1 MNKQTL
7 AVMLSLALTGMS
19 CGSADRQSERG
30 TPGAKNGSSQSES
43 VARGRGRGQGQGV
56 GRGQSQRAVG
66 RGRAQGSFRSE
77 PVRLEPVALTHE
89 EFEAI
94 DIQTVEASFRPI
106 SAELSA
112 MGKVVA
118 PPRTKAIVSYAFP
131 ARISEVHVRL
141 GDWVEKGQKVITL
154 QSEEVGNAKSEFY
167 KSQADFE
174 LAKRNYERQK
184 RLHDRGVGAQKDFI
198 TAETEYIVAQSSMDA
213 AEKKLH
219 ILGFSEEQV
228 HEINAS
234 HQINPIVE
242 LYAPIT
248 GKIVETNAVLGDMID
263 QSTEILTVM
272 NSSVLRV
279 DTEIYE
285 RDIAKIRVGLLVE
298 VGVPA
303 YPSEV
308 FKGTIQYVSDI
319 FKEDTR
325 TITVYT
331 EVANTDYK
339 LKPGMFA
346 DIKIHLNHGAQ
357 VLALPR
363 NAILGDRDLEL
374 VFVRRGEEY
383 VPLVVETGI
392 HEADYVQILSGLQEG
407 DVVVTNGNFQLKSKM
422 YEDVLAQG
430 HTH

>member
-7 AVMLSLALTGMS
+7 AVLLSLALSGVS
-19 CGSADRQSERG
+19 CGGADQQSERS
-30 TPGAKNGSSQSES
+30 TPGNKGGSRQGGSIDQ
-43 VARGRGRGQGQGV
+43 GRGRGQGV
-56 GRGQSQRAVG
+56 GRGQSQRGVG
-66 RGRAQGSFRSE
+66 RGRGQRSYQAE
-77 PVRLEPVALTHE
+77 EVRLEPVALTGDE
-89 EFEAI
+89 LEAMEI
-94 DIQTVEASFRPI
+94 ETVEASYRPL
-106 SAELSA
+106 SEELSA

-141 GDWVEKGQKVITL
+141 GDWVKKGQKVITL

-167 KSQADFE
+167 KSQADYE

-184 RLHDRGVGAQKDFI
+184 RLLDRGVGARKDFI
-198 TAETEYIVAQSSMDA
+198 TAEAEHTVAQSSLDA

-219 ILGFSEEQV
+219 ILGFSEEQIL
-228 HEINAS
+228 EIEDS

-248 GKIVETNAVLGDMID
+248 GKIVENTAVLGDMID
-263 QSTEILTVM
+263 QSTEILTIM

-279 DTEIYE
+279 DAEIYE
-285 RDIAKIRVGLLVE
+285 KDIAKIRVGQTVE
-298 VGVPA
+298 AKVPA
-303 YPSEV
+303 YPSQT
-308 FKGTIQYVSDI
+308 FLGRIQYVSDI

-325 TITVYT
+325 TTTVHA
-331 EVANTDYK
+331 EVDNNDYK

-346 DIKIHLNHGAQ
+346 DIKINLNHRDE

-363 NAILGDRDLEL
+363 SAILHDRDIEL
-374 VFVRRGEEY
+374 VFVRRGDEY
-383 VPLVVETGI
+383 VPLIVETGL
-392 HEADYVQILSGLQEG
+392 HESDYVQVVSGLQVG
-407 DVVVTNGNFQLKSKM
+407 DLVVTNGNFQLKSKM
-422 YEDVLAQG
+422 YEDILKQG

>member
-19 CGSADRQSERG
+19 CGGGDQPSE
-30 TPGAKNGSSQSES
+30 PAPSEAKGDSRRSES
-43 VARGRGRGQGQGV
+43 IGRGRGRAQGQGA
-56 GRGQSQRAVG
+56 GRGQSQRGVG

-106 SAELSA
+106 SAELPA

-131 ARISEVHVRL
+131 ARVSEVHVRL
-141 GDWVEKGQKVITL
+141 GDWVQKGQKVITL

-174 LAKRNYERQK
+174 LAERNYERQK
-184 RLHDRGVGAQKDFI
+184 RLHDRGVGARKDFI
-198 TAETEYIVAQSSMDA
+198 TAEAEYTVARSSMDA

-234 HQINPIVE
+234 HQINPIIE

-285 RDIAKIRVGLLVE
+285 KDIAKIRVGQQVE
-298 VGVPA
+298 VCVPA
-303 YPSEV
+303 YPDEV
-308 FKGTIQYVSDI
+308 FKGAIQYVSDI

-383 VPLVVETGI
+383 IPLVVETGI
-392 HEADYVQILSGLQEG
+392 RESDYVQILSGIQEG
-407 DVVVTNGNFQLKSKM
+407 DVVVTSGNFQLKSKM